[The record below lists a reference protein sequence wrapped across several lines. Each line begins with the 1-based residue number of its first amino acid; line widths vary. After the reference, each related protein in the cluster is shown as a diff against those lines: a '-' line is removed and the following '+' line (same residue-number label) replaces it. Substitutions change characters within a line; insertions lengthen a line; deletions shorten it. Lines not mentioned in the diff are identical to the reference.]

1 MGQVRRRKEAG
12 NTLRATMLKGLYFVF
27 PVELQRFGSG
37 GSRFL
42 GWIVGKISL
51 FSLYPTP
58 VHLLGFR
65 GLKNLLLHLSDL
77 HRKCQGL
84 KLDLSHIEKGD
95 NALSSGCGS
104 TKHSALCYDVTGLK

>member
-12 NTLRATMLKGLYFVF
+12 NTLRATMLKGSYFGF

-37 GSRFL
+37 GSRLL
-42 GWIVGKISL
+42 GWIVGKNQSFFL
-51 FSLYPTP
+51 VPHFCTLSWF
-58 VHLLGFR
+58 G

-84 KLDLSHIEKGD
+84 KLELSRIEKGD